1 MLCLMLDIQVDTE
14 LGITS
19 SPDLFARL
27 RSVEREI
34 SRGRALQVRLLQE
47 LMRRRSF
54 SERALSFSE
63 VAAELDVSTDTARA
77 LLETA
82 TRSPERSERMARLEG
97 GEWSFDRAEA
107 MARLFAAGADDQTM
121 QAADSRDIGGVHKL
135 GALARRIRRRDER
148 QAHEERHVRCSLS
161 LDESVGFIHAQ
172 LEGYDW
178 QVVSRALDERVD
190 QFPREA
196 RVWSREQRRADALV
210 AIAQDSLNRESN
222 EASTSGPIVTVMV
235 DAATAAQTHGEAGVT
250 ISGGP
255 RVGPDT
261 LDRILCEGSVE
272 VMIDQGSGR
281 SPVVSPTRGV
291 IPPKIRRFVLLR
303 DRGCTID
310 GCTSRYRLQ
319 VHHIVPRSQGGTHD
333 VENLTTLCWWHHH
346 IAIHNRGYRIDPNS
360 SPKRR
365 RIIPPEHDPTKN
377 PP

>member
-1 MLCLMLDIQVDTE
+1 MSQAASTIEHMFDWQVDTE

-54 SERALSFSE
+54 SVRALSFSE
-63 VAAELDVSTDTARA
+63 LAAQLDVSTDTARA

-82 TRSPERSERMARLEG
+82 TRSPELSERMRRLEG

-121 QAADSRDIGGVHKL
+121 EAADERDIGGIHKL
-135 GALARRIRRRDER
+135 GAMTRRIRRRDER
-148 QAHEERHVRCSLS
+148 QAHEERHLRCSLS

-172 LEGYDW
+172 LGGYDW
-178 QVVSRALDERVD
+178 QVVNRALDERVD
-190 QFPREA
+190 QFPKEA
-196 RVWSREQRRADALV
+196 RMWSREQRRADALV
-210 AIAQDSLNRESN
+210 GIAQDSLNRTPDEGGG
-222 EASTSGPIVTVMV
+222 SGPIVTVMV
-235 DAATAAQTHGEAGVT
+235 EAATAAETKGEAGVT

-281 SPVVSPTRGV
+281 APIVSATSGV
-291 IPPKIRRFVLLR
+291 IPPKNSTF
-303 DRGCTID
+303 CAA
-310 GCTSRYRLQ
+310 
-319 VHHIVPRSQGGTHD
+319 PRPGLH
-333 VENLTTLCWWHHH
+333 
-346 IAIHNRGYRIDPNS
+346 Y
-360 SPKRR
+360 
-365 RIIPPEHDPTKN
+365 
-377 PP
+377 